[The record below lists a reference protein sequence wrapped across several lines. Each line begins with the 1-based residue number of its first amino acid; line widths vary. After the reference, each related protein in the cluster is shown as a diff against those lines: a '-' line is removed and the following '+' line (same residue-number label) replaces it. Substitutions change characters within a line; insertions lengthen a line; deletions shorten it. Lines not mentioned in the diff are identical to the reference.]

1 MAIRSK
7 GLSTPEA
14 FETLHNDLMLD
25 RRVATPGKI
34 VGINIG
40 ANASLESINVQP
52 QIYQV
57 VADENGIE
65 STFKE
70 LPVIRKVPVVLPRAQ
85 NAGFSLTQPISIGDD
100 VLLIVSDRA
109 IDNWQARGVISPPV
123 EPVTPRA
130 HDLTDAIAIIGLSN
144 DMTPI
149 SNYSFDKTE
158 LRNVDGTIA
167 VAVSDDDVTI
177 RNGDITIVTDA
188 SDITLTNGTS
198 SITITSTKITIDAET
213 VEIAGDEFNM
223 TSSANEATNAD
234 IVGSTGVSLDTHVHE
249 IIVPDPGEITTIPV

>member
-40 ANASLESINVQP
+40 ANASLQSINVQP
-52 QIYQV
+52 LIYQV
-57 VADENGIE
+57 VAEENGIE
-65 STFKE
+65 STLKE

-109 IDNWQARGVISPPV
+109 IDHWQSRGVISPPV

-130 HDLTDAIAIIGLSN
+130 HDLTDAIAIIGLSS

-149 SNYSFDKTE
+149 SNYSFTKSV

-167 VAVSDDDVTI
+167 LELSNTDILLKHGDIDITVTGTTIELVNGSSNIEIFDEKIKLLSGTSKIEMTLNSIEIVADTVTI
-177 RNGDITIVTDA
+177 NG
-188 SDITLTNGTS
+188 
-198 SITITSTKITIDAET
+198 ID
-213 VEIAGDEFNM
+213 F
-223 TSSANEATNAD
+223 SAHIHN
-234 IVGSTGVSLDTHVHE
+234 
-249 IIVPDPGEITTIPV
+249 IIVPSAGEPTTPPI